1 MSVTPSTLRAAPAGS
16 PEELDRGIESLAAI
30 REDARRE
37 RLIDME
43 RRVRRYRAACFAILA
58 LALASVGPQVGW
70 WWLVPLAVGFCGFA
84 VADHYMQASDRPWLW
99 VAGAWG
105 ALPLLL
111 AGAVIA
117 TGGPTSPA
125 LMWFALPAVTLGAR
139 FEPWGMVVGT
149 IYIFLLFLVSTVA
162 VDPATAAHHSQTL
175 IATVALIL
183 STVIL
188 SGALVESDRAHRRRS
203 TLDPLTGLYNRNA
216 LEQRLAELDGQ
227 PSNEDEGLSHA
238 LLLCDLDHFKRV
250 NDQLGHAAGDA
261 VLQDVAYT
269 MRAALRAG
277 DSIYRVGGE
286 EILVVLPG
294 ADRDDAVEIA
304 ERLREEVRS
313 RRPVGVAVT
322 VSIGVAVSKSDRVNT
337 DDLVAR
343 ADAALYAAK
352 ADGRDTVRS
361 TEAQRLRST
370 SAVSRPAKAAI
381 SSTVASTS
389 SRSTISTGE
398 CM

>member
-1 MSVTPSTLRAAPAGS
+1 MPERVRPARTQAKVAPPSK
-16 PEELDRGIESLAAI
+16 ESLGAI

-37 RLIDME
+37 RLIDMQF
-43 RRVRRYRAACFAILA
+43 RLQRYRLACFGILA
-58 LALASVGPQVGW
+58 LALVSVSSEIGW
-70 WWLVPLAVGFCGFA
+70 WWVAPLVVGLGGFT
-84 VADHYMQASDRPWLW
+84 VADRFMRSSSHPALW
-99 VAGAWG
+99 AATAWG
-105 ALPLLL
+105 ILPLLL
-111 AGAVIA
+111 ADAVVI
-117 TGGPTSPA
+117 TGGAESPV

-139 FEPWGMVVGT
+139 FEPRGT
-149 IYIFLLFLVSTVA
+149 AIGTAYILALLAASTFGLDAAVA
-162 VDPATAAHHSQTL
+162 AEHHQEVIAATAL
-175 IATVALIL
+175 VL

-203 TLDPLTGLYNRNA
+203 TLDSLTGLLNRSA

-227 PSNEDEGLSHA
+227 PCSDEEGLSHA

-294 ADRDDAVEIA
+294 AGEPEAIEIA
-304 ERLREEVRS
+304 ERLREAVRD
-313 RRPVGVAVT
+313 RRPVGIGVT
-322 VSIGVAVSKSDRVNT
+322 ISIGVGVAGPGKVDT
-337 DDLVAR
+337 DDLVNR

-352 ADGRDTVRS
+352 SAGRDRIVVGGH
-361 TEAQRLRST
+361 EP
-370 SAVSRPAKAAI
+370 AVVSD
-381 SSTVASTS
+381 
-389 SRSTISTGE
+389 
-398 CM
+398 